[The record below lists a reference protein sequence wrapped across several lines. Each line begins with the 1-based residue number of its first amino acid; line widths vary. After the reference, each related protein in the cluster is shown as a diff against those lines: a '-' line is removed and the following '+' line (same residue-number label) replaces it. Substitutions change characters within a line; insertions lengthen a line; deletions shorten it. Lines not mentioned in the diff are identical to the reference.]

1 LLAFIRDGKKRH
13 YRKNEGP
20 ALYVAEN
27 QPEPRKATLEELALQ
42 SKPHDFLR
50 KRPEVK
56 REEKS
61 KHEDSSRFATGA
73 YDFRLFLV

>member
-1 LLAFIRDGKKRH
+1 MEKRH

-27 QPEPRKATLEELALQ
+27 QPEPKRKATLEELALQ
-42 SKPHDFLR
+42 LKPHNFLR
-50 KRPEVK
+50 KRPGVK
-56 REEKS
+56 REDKS
-61 KHEDSSRFATGA
+61 KPEDSGRFATGA